1 MAANDDNINVPLGG
15 SDYVVQ
21 SHWQGAD
28 AGSPNQL
35 GPTGHFQLMALAYDN
50 GGNTYTQ
57 SGISNPYPVRIP
69 ASSVIGN
76 YIQDIWGCVGTA
88 GGGSAFN
95 VEIKSNAGLT
105 VNAVVSDLIV
115 GITSNRSHESS
126 TIGVYGTGGTAV
138 GMTGSVYIINNDLYQ
153 HNGQA
158 IFGTGGSSK
167 GGDVGVTGYV
177 GIDSTSQILVQGFSG
192 SSKFGDVGVTGQV
205 KVDNTSMIGISG
217 GITVGNIVAISTL
230 MPPGFGGG
238 FTSGG
243 LVPGILGLSFAAR
256 GLSSGI
262 RITAFT
268 TGATSNYVFV
278 GGGTSHGLSQ
288 HGYPLR
294 EMDSIFL
301 EIDDMKYVCV
311 SSDNAAATIRYLAT

>member
-1 MAANDDNINVPLGG
+1 MSTGDSIANITGTDGTYPVQTAYYPSVEGAGSAHGG
-15 SDYVVQ
+15 S
-21 SHWQGAD
+21 
-28 AGSPNQL
+28 
-35 GPTGHFQLMALAYDN
+35 GHFQLMGLAFDN
-50 GGNTYTQ
+50 GGNSWATASEA
-57 SGISNPYPVRIP
+57 SGYPVRIP
-69 ASSVIGN
+69 AASTVGN

-105 VNAVVSDLIV
+105 VNAIVSDLIV

-153 HNGQA
+153 HNGHA
-158 IFGTGGSSK
+158 VFGTGGSS
-167 GGDVGVTGYV
+167 VG
-177 GIDSTSQILVQGFSG
+177 
-192 SSKFGDVGVTGQV
+192 GDVGVTGQV
-205 KVDNTSMIGISG
+205 KLDSTSIIGVFGMTAYGSSKGLDLGVTGQVKVDPTSLIGISG
-217 GITVGNIVAISTL
+217 GITIGNMVDIAVKMA
-230 MPPGFGGG
+230 PGTG
-238 FTSGG
+238 FTAGAIT
-243 LVPGILGLSFAAR
+243 PGIMGMSFAAR

-268 TGATSNYVFV
+268 TGTTSNYVFV
-278 GGGTSHGLSQ
+278 GSGTSYGLSA
-288 HGYPLR
+288 HGHPLR

-311 SSDNAAATIRYLAT
+311 SSDNAASTVRYIAT